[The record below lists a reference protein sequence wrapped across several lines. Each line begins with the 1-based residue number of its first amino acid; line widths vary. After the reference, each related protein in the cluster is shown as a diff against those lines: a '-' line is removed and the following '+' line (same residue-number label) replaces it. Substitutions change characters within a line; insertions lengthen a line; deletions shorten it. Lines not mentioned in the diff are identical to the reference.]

1 MASKLDLLLWT
12 QQYKTNSFHTF
23 YKHFYIYIPCYHSGC
38 CLSLQSQAHENH
50 DFSDIKILECSE
62 NTASGATRTVPNG
75 PVFERRS
82 LRSVLQKVL
91 YSLPAT
97 PLPGTP
103 SQHRTDP
110 REGNRTMFRKTN
122 SRRFARVLQKVNTTS
137 LGRHRE
143 VPVSLNVSWEGETCN

>member
-23 YKHFYIYIPCYHSGC
+23 YKHFYIYIPCYHSGWP
-38 CLSLQSQAHENH
+38 LSLQSQSHENH
-50 DFSDIKILECSE
+50 DFRISRFWSVQETLLS
-62 NTASGATRTVPNG
+62 AATRTVPNG